1 MELGIVAGWLGE
13 FTPNN
18 HLPVIQLDVTVCSTA
33 PQKKSS
39 TLVFEDFSLLPLSI

>member
-18 HLPVIQLDVTVCSTA
+18 HLLVIQLDVTVCSTA
-33 PQKKSS
+33 PQKKS